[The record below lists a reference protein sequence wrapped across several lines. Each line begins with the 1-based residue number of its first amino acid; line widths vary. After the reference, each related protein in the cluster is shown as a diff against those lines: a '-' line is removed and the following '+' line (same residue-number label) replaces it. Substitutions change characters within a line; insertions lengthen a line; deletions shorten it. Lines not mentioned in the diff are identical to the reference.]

1 MFLFHILLYMCDPD
15 HFKIHLVNMD
25 AISVSYTKGTS
36 ATSLHLLYK
45 FTFQTLNV

>member
-1 MFLFHILLYMCDPD
+1 MCDPD
-15 HFKIHLVNMD
+15 HFKIDLVNMD

-36 ATSLHLLYK
+36 APSWHPLHK